1 MNISIDRLK
10 QQKRFP
16 YKQTKKH
23 LGQKRSVLAI
33 NVSIE
38 LLKRLPMLRQMR
50 ESTLSFKVARA
61 RGVQFIINR
70 TVFRNINCNYQ
81 LKHK

>member
-1 MNISIDRLK
+1 MNIYIDRLK

-16 YKQTKKH
+16 YKQTKKN

-33 NVSIE
+33 NVSTE

-50 ESTLSFKVARA
+50 ESTFSFNIACARSQ
-61 RGVQFIINR
+61 R
-70 TVFRNINCNYQ
+70 
-81 LKHK
+81 

>member
-16 YKQTKKH
+16 YKQRKKN

-33 NVSIE
+33 NVSTE
-38 LLKRLPMLRQMR
+38 LRNDSRCSEKCGKARFRL
-50 ESTLSFKVARA
+50 TLHVRVASDK
-61 RGVQFIINR
+61 QTI
-70 TVFRNINCNYQ
+70 Q
-81 LKHK
+81 LSEWPK